1 MTRLK
6 DQIRL
11 AKAALKLAETRPELY
26 TLEELRYME
35 MQLKVAKRNLEQK
48 KLRKKQ
54 QQGFGY
60 ED

>member
-26 TLEELRYME
+26 TAEELQYME
-35 MQLKVAKRNLEQK
+35 MQLKVAKRNLKQK
-48 KLRKKQ
+48 QLRKKQ

>member
-11 AKAALKLAETRPELY
+11 AKAAIKLAETRPELY
-26 TLEELRYME
+26 TAEELQYME
-35 MQLKVAKRNLEQK
+35 MQLKVAKRNLKQK
-48 KLRKKQ
+48 QLRKKQ

-60 ED
+60 DS

>member
-26 TLEELRYME
+26 TKEELQYME
-35 MQLKVAKRNLEQK
+35 MQLKVAKRNLKQK
-48 KLRKKQ
+48 QLRKKQ

-60 ED
+60 EN

>member
-26 TLEELRYME
+26 TAEELRYME
-35 MQLKVAKRNLEQK
+35 MQLKVAKRNLKEKQ
-48 KLRKKQ
+48 LRKKQ

-60 ED
+60 DS

>member
-26 TLEELRYME
+26 TVEELRYME
-35 MQLKVAKRNLEQK
+35 MQLKVAKRNLKEKQ
-48 KLRKKQ
+48 LRKKQ

-60 ED
+60 DS

>member
-26 TLEELRYME
+26 TVEELRYME
-35 MQLKVAKRNLEQK
+35 MQLKVAKRNLKEKQ
-48 KLRKKQ
+48 LRKKQ